1 MKTILKSII
10 LFTIS
15 VIVLGALARCNEEE
29 IAPAEPMCSCYEQ
42 HEQLEPV
49 NSGNGLPTMAWV
61 IQYET
66 TPAEMPCSSETEY
79 TSVNNSQR
87 WKVVCQ

>member
-10 LFTIS
+10 LFA
-15 VIVLGALARCNEEE
+15 LGVAILAFLTNCQEEE
-29 IAPAEPMCSCYEQ
+29 ITPAEPMCSCYEQ

-49 NSGNGLPTMAWV
+49 EVNGLPVLQWV

-66 TPAEMPCSSETEY
+66 TPAEMPCSSETNY

-87 WKVVCQ
+87 WKVICQ